1 MMTDETPLPPDME
14 VLYSDDPPGPR
25 SRRLRILAA
34 ITLVALVAG
43 AGVGFIF
50 AGHSS
55 TSPTVSRSAP
65 VATSPY
71 ALNNDPAPSLAGAYS
86 DNLIVA
92 FRALYAYGN
101 WVGEHPQV
109 ALVQRYTVVGSPIYQ
124 VELHNMQYLA
134 TRHAHEPVD
143 SRGYT
148 GDLQFVKVSLAPQ
161 PVLAANGQQAL
172 VGGHPAF
179 KGGLVTVVVQY
190 LASNLYTASGQYLQ
204 PGQNAAVAAL
214 SYSLVQGTDGRW
226 RLSSVVG
233 LHPAGGPYSVET
245 AA

>member
-1 MMTDETPLPPDME
+1 MTDEPPLPPDME
-14 VLYSDDPPGPR
+14 VFYSDDPPGPR

-43 AGVGFIF
+43 AGLGFTF

-55 TSPTVSRSAP
+55 TSPSVRRSAP
-65 VATSPY
+65 PTTSPY

-92 FRALYAYGN
+92 FRALYAYAN
-101 WVGEHPQV
+101 WLGEHPRPS
-109 ALVQRYTVVGSPIYQ
+109 LVSQYAVNGSPIYQ
-124 VELHNMQYLA
+124 IETQNMRYLIA
-134 TRHAHEPVD
+134 RHAHEPAD
-143 SRGYT
+143 PRGYA

-161 PVLAANGQQAL
+161 PVMAADGRQVLIA
-172 VGGHPAF
+172 GHPAF

-190 LASNLYTASGQYLQ
+190 LQSNLYTDSGQYLQ

-214 SYSLVQGTDGRW
+214 SYSLAQGADGRW
-226 RLSSVVG
+226 RLYSVVG